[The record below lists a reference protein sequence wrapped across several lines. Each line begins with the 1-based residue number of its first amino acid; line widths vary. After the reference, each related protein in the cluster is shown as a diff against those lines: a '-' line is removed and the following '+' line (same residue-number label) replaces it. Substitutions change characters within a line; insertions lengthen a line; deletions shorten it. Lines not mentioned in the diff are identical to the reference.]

1 MKQRTMKPQEYKIN
15 LWQEFMEQ
23 MDYIP
28 ERFYDTLGMIAGIY
42 VDDASFLFKVYKTFI
57 ARDRF
62 VEDMKNDVFYERDE
76 GDHIL
81 SYKGEKCVFDEAEFK
96 RVLVSMLDLLEDTLP
111 LGTVVDLK
119 KSVYDGV
126 AELEKVENIRMV
138 ITYRFLNSGDDN
150 YYFPYAGVVY
160 PTGMLGA
167 EDVMYFTRSLVE
179 RVLQRGFQDQDEETY
194 VSLMKKELVIE
205 KGKNS
210 FGYATAEEIELL
222 RQQMK
227 GDMQ

>member
-1 MKQRTMKPQEYKIN
+1 MVKPQEYKLN

-28 ERFYDTLGMIAGIY
+28 ERWYDTLGMIAGIY
-42 VDDASFLFKVYKTFI
+42 VNDTSFLFKVYEAFI

-62 VEDMKNDVFYERDE
+62 VEDMKNDVYYERDG

-81 SYKGEKCVFDEAEFK
+81 SYKGEKCMFEEAEFK

-119 KSVYDGV
+119 KSVYEGV
-126 AELEKVENIRMV
+126 EELAKVENIRIV
-138 ITYRFLNSGDDN
+138 VTYRFLNSGDDN
-150 YYFPYAGVVY
+150 YYFPYAGVIY

-167 EDVMYFTRSLVE
+167 EEVMYFTRSLVE
-179 RVLQRGFQDQDEETY
+179 NVIQRGFRDQDEETY

-210 FGYATAEEIELL
+210 FGFATAEEIELL
-222 RQQMK
+222 SQQMK
-227 GDMQ
+227 GDVQ